1 MRTGLQFARW
11 MIGVALSGAASLTCA
26 AQKAHPAPPPQ
37 QVRQQYGQQK
47 PPKPQ
52 NQNQTKPNPNRPPVT
67 SQDRIPAQP
76 SSNNHPN
83 QGTGSVAGAGTGANI
98 GPARNLTPKQ
108 QLGVGA
114 PRPWVDRMRQMP
126 PSQRERFFQNS
137 PAFQRMSP
145 EQQNK
150 IRQQFSQ
157 WDRMTPQQ
165 RADQT
170 QREHVWAQMTPAQ
183 KDHIKN
189 DVLPRWRQMSP
200 DRRQAI
206 QQRLRVLQN
215 MPESARNQRLNDPRF
230 TEGMS
235 DEDRA
240 TLRDLSHLHVGGA
253 PDPPQEQ

>member
-1 MRTGLQFARW
+1 MRTGLQFVRW
-11 MIGVALSGAASLTCA
+11 MLGVALSGVVLLPGA
-26 AQKAHPAPPPQ
+26 AQKNHPAPPPP
-37 QVRQQYGQQK
+37 RQARAHFGQQK

-52 NQNQTKPNPNRPPVT
+52 NQNQGKGNPNRPPVN
-67 SQDRIPAQP
+67 QGRPAAQAP
-76 SSNNHPN
+76 SGNRPN
-83 QGTGSVAGAGTGANI
+83 QGAGAGAAANNEAGKNI
-98 GPARNLTPKQ
+98 TPRQ

-114 PRPWVDRMRQMP
+114 PRPWIQRMRQMP
-126 PSQRERFFQNS
+126 PAQRERFFQNS
-137 PAFQRMSP
+137 QAFQRLPP
-145 EQQNK
+145 EQQNR
-150 IRQQFSQ
+150 IRQQFNQ

-165 RADQT
+165 KADQT
-170 QREHVWAQMTPAQ
+170 EKEQVWARMTPQQ

-189 DVLPRWRQMSP
+189 DVLPTWRQMSP

-215 MPESARNQRLNDPRF
+215 MPESARNQRLNDPKF

-253 PDPPQEQ
+253 PDPPGE

>member
-1 MRTGLQFARW
+1 MSTRLQFARW
-11 MIGVALSGAASLTCA
+11 MMGVALSGAAVLTCA
-26 AQKAHPAPPPQ
+26 AQKNHPAPPPPHQ
-37 QVRQQYGQQK
+37 N

-52 NQNQTKPNPNRPPVT
+52 NQNQTKPNRPPVT
-67 SQDRIPAQP
+67 SQDRIPAKP
-76 SSNNHPN
+76 PSNNRPN
-83 QGTGSVAGAGTGANI
+83 QGTGTVAGAGANHVQ
-98 GPARNLTPKQ
+98 PRNLTPRQ
-108 QLGVGA
+108 QLGVGS
-114 PRPWVDRMRQMP
+114 PRPWVDTMRQMP
-126 PSQRERFFQNS
+126 PAQRERFFQNS

-145 EQQNK
+145 EQQSR
-150 IRQQFSQ
+150 IRQQFNQ

-170 QREHVWAQMTPAQ
+170 QREHVWSQMTPAQ

-235 DEDRA
+235 EEDRA

-253 PDPPQEQ
+253 PDPPQE

>member
-1 MRTGLQFARW
+1 MSKRLQFVRW
-11 MIGVALSGAASLTCA
+11 ILGVALCGAVSLPCI
-26 AQKAHPAPPPQ
+26 AQKSHAAPPPPPP
-37 QVRQQYGQQK
+37 RQQQRPQFTQQK

-52 NQNQTKPNPNRPPVT
+52 NQNQPKGNRNRPPVN
-67 SQDRIPAQP
+67 QARPAVQP
-76 SSNNHPN
+76 PSANRPN
-83 QGTGSVAGAGTGANI
+83 QGSAAGANNAAG
-98 GPARNLTPKQ
+98 RNLTPRE

-114 PRPWVDRMRQMP
+114 PRPWIQKMRQMP
-126 PSQRERFFQNS
+126 PAERERFFQNS
-137 PAFQRMSP
+137 PAFQRMP
-145 EQQNK
+145 AEQQNK
-150 IRQQFSQ
+150 IRQQFNQ

-170 QREHVWAQMTPAQ
+170 EKEAVWARMTPEQRE
-183 KDHIKN
+183 HIKN
-189 DVLPRWRQMSP
+189 DVLPTWRQMSP

-206 QQRLRVLQN
+206 QQKLRVLQN

-253 PDPPQEQ
+253 PDPPGE

>member
-1 MRTGLQFARW
+1 MSTRLQFVRW
-11 MIGVALSGAASLTCA
+11 ILGVALCGVALLPCA
-26 AQKAHPAPPPQ
+26 AQKNHPAPPPPRQERPQFRQPQ
-37 QVRQQYGQQK
+37 Q
-47 PPKPQ
+47 PKQ
-52 NQNQTKPNPNRPPVT
+52 HNQPKGNPNRPPVYQGRPT
-67 SQDRIPAQP
+67 GPPP
-76 SSNNHPN
+76 SANRPN
-83 QGTGSVAGAGTGANI
+83 PGTGAGANNAA
-98 GPARNLTPKQ
+98 GRNFTPRQ

-114 PRPWVDRMRQMP
+114 PGPWVQKMRQLP

-137 PAFQRMSP
+137 PAFQRMPP
-145 EQQNK
+145 EQQNR

-157 WDRMTPQQ
+157 WDGMNAQQ

-170 QREHVWAQMTPAQ
+170 AKEQVWARMTPGQRE
-183 KDHIKN
+183 HIKN
-189 DVLPRWRQMSP
+189 DVLPTWRQMPP

-235 DEDRA
+235 DEDKA

-253 PDPPQEQ
+253 PDPPGE

>member
-1 MRTGLQFARW
+1 MSTRLQFARW
-11 MIGVALSGAASLTCA
+11 MMGVALCGAVSLTCA
-26 AQKAHPAPPPQ
+26 AQKNHPAPPPPHQ
-37 QVRQQYGQQK
+37 N
-47 PPKPQ
+47 PPKAQ
-52 NQNQTKPNPNRPPVT
+52 NQNQPKPNRPPVT
-67 SQDRIPAQP
+67 SQDRIPAKP
-76 SSNNHPN
+76 PSNNHPN
-83 QGTGSVAGAGTGANI
+83 QGSGAVAGAGANNA
-98 GPARNLTPKQ
+98 PARNLTPRQ

-114 PRPWVDRMRQMP
+114 PRPWVDKMRQMP
-126 PSQRERFFQNS
+126 PAQRERFFQNS

-150 IRQQFSQ
+150 IRQKFNQ

-170 QREHVWAQMTPAQ
+170 QKEHVWAQMTPEQ
-183 KDHIKN
+183 REHVKN

-215 MPESARNQRLNDPRF
+215 MPESARNQRLNDPEF
-230 TEGMS
+230 TRGMS
-235 DEDRA
+235 DEDRS

-253 PDPPQEQ
+253 PDPPQE

>member
-1 MRTGLQFARW
+1 MSTRLQFARW
-11 MIGVALSGAASLTCA
+11 MMGVALSGTVSLTCV
-26 AQKAHPAPPPQ
+26 AQRTHPVPPPPPRQ
-37 QVRQQYGQQK
+37 ARQQFGQQK
-47 PPKPQ
+47 PPKTQ

-67 SQDRIPAQP
+67 SQDRLPAQP
-76 SSNNHPN
+76 PSNNHPN
-83 QGTGSVAGAGTGANI
+83 QGTGSVAGAGANNA
-98 GPARNLTPKQ
+98 PRNLTPRQ

-114 PRPWVDRMRQMP
+114 PRPWVEKMRQMP
-126 PSQRERFFQNS
+126 PAQRERFFQNS

-145 EQQNK
+145 EQQNR
-150 IRQQFSQ
+150 IRQQFNQ

-165 RADQT
+165 RADQ
-170 QREHVWAQMTPAQ
+170 RAKEGVWERMTPAQ

-235 DEDRA
+235 EEDKA

-253 PDPPQEQ
+253 PDPPQE